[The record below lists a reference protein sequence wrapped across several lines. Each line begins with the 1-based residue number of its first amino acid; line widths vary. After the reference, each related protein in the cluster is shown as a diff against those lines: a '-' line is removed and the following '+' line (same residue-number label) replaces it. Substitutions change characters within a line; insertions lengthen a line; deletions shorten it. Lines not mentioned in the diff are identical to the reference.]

1 MARVSLNPF
10 PWVRFYIKKGKG
22 TILRA
27 QMLTNDKKEILQ
39 DWDGEDLLRAPYGM
53 MMPLCSTRTGGRLSA
68 GSRAG

>member
-1 MARVSLNPF
+1 
-10 PWVRFYIKKGKG
+10 
-22 TILRA
+22 
-27 QMLTNDKKEILQ
+27 MLTNDKKEILQ